1 MEQELLLLQ
10 AKVDAAK
17 SALDAISSKLHKQFS
32 DYQEEEAQFKR
43 GLNLKP
49 SEWKGRVKLDVGGVK
64 FFTTQADLQSKKGFS
79 PRFFFSLKVA
89 FCFRL
94 LSVSVRRT
102 H

>member
-1 MEQELLLLQ
+1 MESPLKLLRLSVDG
-10 AKVDAAK
+10 AKAAIDSIANDLEK
-17 SALDAISSKLHKQFS
+17 EFANLK
-32 DYQEEEAQFKR
+32 EEEMVFDTS
-43 GLNLKP
+43 LNLKP
-49 SEWKGRVKLDVGGVK
+49 LEWKGRVKLDVGGVK